1 MIAAGRCLMALLRF
15 AVYIPDGCIARS
27 QRDTLA
33 LVADYPVQVVLDVTT
48 RRPAGKNI
56 EWAGNGIGLLGDGF
70 DPRDKTGDV
79 GLFRD
84 ADHAGIGRGI
94 GEAAV
99 TDRAGVLPT
108 RQTRS

>member
-1 MIAAGRCLMALLRF
+1 MIAAGRCFMALLPF
-15 AVYIPDGCIARS
+15 AVYIPDGHIARS

-33 LVADYPVQVVLDVTT
+33 FVAENPVQVVLDVTA

-99 TDRAGVLPT
+99 AERAGVLPT